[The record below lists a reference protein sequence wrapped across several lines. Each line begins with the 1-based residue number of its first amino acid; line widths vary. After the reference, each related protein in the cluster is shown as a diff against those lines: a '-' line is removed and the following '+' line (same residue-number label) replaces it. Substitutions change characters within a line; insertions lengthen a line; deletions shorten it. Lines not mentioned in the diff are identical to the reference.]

1 MKKRVG
7 VQMRGTGKAV
17 RMSDGGSA
25 LDKAIRKIEMDLE
38 GMDPD
43 SDAAEALRADLDRLK
58 DERGDY
64 EGLSRERLN

>member
-1 MKKRVG
+1 
-7 VQMRGTGKAV
+7 MRGTGKAV
-17 RMSDGGSA
+17 RMSNGGSA

-43 SDAAEALRADLDRLK
+43 SDAAEALRADLERLK

-64 EGLSRERLN
+64 EGLSRERIN

>member
-17 RMSDGGSA
+17 RMSSGGSA

>member
-1 MKKRVG
+1 
-7 VQMRGTGKAV
+7 MRGTGKAV